1 MKEKVLE
8 RQVRLVTELGSKL
21 LFSRLEGSDGLS
33 LNGEYRVSVLSRRGD
48 IKADELLGK
57 PVSVVLQT
65 PRGGEREFNGLATAL
80 YRTGIVGRLHQYL
93 IVVRPWTWMLTRT
106 SDCRIFQGK
115 TTEEILKEVFS
126 DHPYADFRFELNGGY
141 QPWDYCVQYRETD
154 FNFVSRLLEQQ
165 GIHFFFEHKRGKH
178 QLVISDGGHSHL
190 AADDYAEVA
199 YLEPE
204 ALESRHDEG
213 LREWTQGCEI
223 QSTRYALRDYDF
235 RKPRADLGAVAAAS
249 NQPGHDH
256 AASLEIYDYPGG
268 YAERAQGETLAHARV
283 EALRHQYEVFHGEGN
298 AAGLAPGGLF
308 KLKAHPLPDQNQEYL
323 ITGADYLLQESDYES
338 SESGT
343 EHGELFCLRLRAI
356 SVAQEYRPPCLTP
369 KPVVRGPQT
378 AVVVGPSGQEI
389 HTDQYGRIKVQF
401 HWDRG
406 GKGDENSSCW
416 IRVST
421 PWAGQNWGMISIPRI
436 GQEVVVEFLEGDPD
450 RPLVT
455 GSVYNQN
462 QMPPYAL
469 PDHQTRSGIKSRA
482 SQGGSASNFNELRF
496 DDKKGD
502 EEVYL
507 HAERDLQL
515 HVKND
520 RVETVLNEQH
530 LSVKKDMLEQ
540 FGADHHLKVG
550 GDQNVEIGG
559 SQSIKTGQDW
569 QAKFGTNMAA
579 DAGQAIHLKAGMTV
593 VIEAGAQLSL
603 KVGGSFVDIGPAGV
617 TISGPMVKIN
627 SGGSAGSGSGA
638 SPTSPKPPKETSN

>member
-8 RQVRLVTELGSKL
+8 RQVRLVTELGAKL

-33 LNGEYRVSVLSRRGD
+33 LNGEYRVSALSRRGD
-48 IKADELLGK
+48 IKADELLTK
-57 PVSVVLQT
+57 PVSVVLKT

-80 YRTGIVGRLHQYL
+80 HRVGVAGRYHQYL

-115 TTEEILKEVFS
+115 TTEQILKEVFAN
-126 DHPYADFRFELNGGY
+126 HPYADFRFELRGNY
-141 QPWDYCVQYRETD
+141 PPRNYCVQYRETD
-154 FNFVSRLLEQQ
+154 FNFVARLLEQQ
-165 GIHFFFEHKRGKH
+165 GIHFFFEHRSGKH
-178 QLVISDGGHSHL
+178 QLVISDGSHSHL
-190 AADDYAEVA
+190 AAKDYAEVA

-204 ALESRHDEG
+204 ANNARHEEG
-213 LREWTQGCEI
+213 LCNWTQGCEI
-223 QSTRYALRDYDF
+223 QPTRVAMRDYDF
-235 RKPRADLGAVAAAS
+235 EKPRADLGAYADAA

-256 AASLEIYDYPGG
+256 AGQLEVYDYPGG
-268 YAERAQGETLAHARV
+268 YAERLQGQSLAHARI
-283 EALRHQYEVFHGEGN
+283 EALRQQYEVFRGEGN
-298 AAGLAPGGLF
+298 AAGLVPGNLF
-308 KLKAHPLPDQNQEYL
+308 RLKAHPLDDQNQEYL
-323 ITGADYLLQESDYES
+323 VTGADYQLQDSDYES
-338 SESGT
+338 VEMGT
-343 EHGELFCLRLRAI
+343 EDGELFQIRLRAI
-356 SVAQEYRPPCLTP
+356 PASQEYWAACLTP
-369 KPVVRGPQT
+369 KPVVQGPQT

-401 HWDRG
+401 HWDRN
-406 GKGDENSSCW
+406 GKGNENSSCW
-416 IRVST
+416 IRVAT
-421 PWAGQNWGMISIPRI
+421 PWAGQNWGVVTIPRI

-450 RPLVT
+450 RPLIT
-455 GSVYNQN
+455 GSVYNQT

-496 DDKKGD
+496 EDKKGA

-550 GDQNVEIGG
+550 GDQNVELGG

-569 QAKFGTNMAA
+569 QAKFGANMAA

-593 VIEAGAQLSL
+593 VIEAGTQLSL